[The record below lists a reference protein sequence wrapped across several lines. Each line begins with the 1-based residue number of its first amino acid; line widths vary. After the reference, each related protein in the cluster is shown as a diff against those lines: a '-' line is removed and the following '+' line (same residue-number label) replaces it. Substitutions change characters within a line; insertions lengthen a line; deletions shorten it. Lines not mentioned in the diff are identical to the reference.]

1 MGGVGVWVGGHVG
14 VGVVRV
20 AWWVCLDEWGGGETA
35 DGLSCGRSDRRG
47 TPLASPKTLVAERSS
62 GGMSLK

>member
-20 AWWVCLDEWGGGETA
+20 AWWVCLDEWGGGRRLTVCRVGVLTVA
-35 DGLSCGRSDRRG
+35 GLHCPRQRH
-47 TPLASPKTLVAERSS
+47 
-62 GGMSLK
+62 SLQREAVEG